1 MKLKEMK
8 KFCNTTP
15 PVQSYRTCQKEQE
28 KLENPY
34 CPATPPP
41 TPITPNKPKRSQR
54 KQKIRTA
61 PPPTLA
67 KCTNILVPIRH
78 STQRRLTYPDIY
90 VTRLARKFPR
100 AQHTQLRKTEHET
113 LSIHT
118 QITEITMNKGKRK
131 ISPVKHSTQ
140 QRILNTKTPAKK
152 QIKNT
157 KLPHQQ
163 AHRRKSW
170 TGRDQALAQAESRPH

>member
-8 KFCNTTP
+8 K
-15 PVQSYRTCQKEQE
+15 
-28 KLENPY
+28 KLQHNPTISIVPYLPKRAREIRKPDPNHAKQAKTEPKKTENPY
-34 CPATPPP
+34 CPATH
-41 TPITPNKPKRSQR
+41 TS
-54 KQKIRTA
+54 
-61 PPPTLA
+61 
-67 KCTNILVPIRH
+67 KCTNILVPTRH

-131 ISPVKHSTQ
+131 LSPVKHSTQ
-140 QRILNTKTPAKK
+140 QRILNTKTPAK
-152 QIKNT
+152 
-157 KLPHQQ
+157 
-163 AHRRKSW
+163 
-170 TGRDQALAQAESRPH
+170 